1 MTTISTNLSNLAKD
15 LEDAQDKSDKLNK
28 KGGKANTSKVDA
40 ASSRLES
47 AMQQWQSQAPFV
59 FESLQAFDESR
70 VNQLRDLLTQYQT
83 HESDQAQRTLDNAA
97 VTLSLVL
104 EVSTEREIQNFAQKI
119 TSGRPR
125 LAPRTSTRQSSIVP
139 DNAPPAALSRDPT
152 NTSLAPPAP
161 SQQIPEDNASEHNS
175 VPSEPKPGLL
185 SGILVDV

>member
-47 AMQQWQSQAPFV
+47 ATQQWQSQAPFV

-104 EVSTEREIQNFAQKI
+104 EVSTEKEIQNFAQKI

-139 DNAPPAALSRDPT
+139 DNAPPAPLSRDPT
-152 NTSLAPPAP
+152 NTSLAPPTP

-185 SGILVDV
+185 PRTLVDV